1 MAASWSIGETS
12 VVKVVEGDLL
22 IKGHNVLPAA
32 TPDALAEIDW
42 LKPNYLTTDGRFNL
56 SIHALV
62 VDTPTVT
69 ILVDT
74 CVGNDK
80 ERTSTGWNMLGGSF
94 LDDLAQAG
102 FDRHSIDYVVCT
114 HLHLDHVGWNTMLVD
129 GTWVPTFP
137 NARYLFARSE
147 WESWIDEV
155 ARSTEA
161 EYTPI
166 PGLDVGLVMADS
178 LAPVVEAGLA
188 DLVDVDHRINDE
200 VCFEPTPGHTAGHV
214 SVRISSG
221 GEDAVITG
229 DMTHHPCQIARPD
242 WPCYLDHDAEQS
254 TQTRHDFYARYADQP
269 VLVIG
274 THFAEPT
281 AGHIVTTNDGYR
293 FE

>member
-1 MAASWSIGETS
+1 MATGWSIGETS

-22 IKGHNVLPAA
+22 VKGHHVLPAA

-42 LKPNYLTTDGRFNL
+42 LQPNYLTNDGRFNL

-62 VDTPTVT
+62 VDTPTAT

-80 ERTSTGWNMLGGSF
+80 ERTSTGWNMLDGSF
-94 LDDLAQAG
+94 LEDLTQAG
-102 FDRHSIDYVVCT
+102 FDRLSIDYVVCT

-147 WESWIDEV
+147 WESWTDEV
-155 ARSTEA
+155 ARSA
-161 EYTPI
+161 DVKHTPI
-166 PGLDVGLVMADS
+166 PGLDVELVMADS
-178 LAPVVEAGLA
+178 LTPVLEAGLV

-200 VCFEPTPGHTAGHV
+200 VWFEPTPGHTAGHV

-242 WPCYLDHDAEQS
+242 WHCYVDHNPAQS
-254 TQTRHDFYARYADQP
+254 SQTRRDFYARYADEP

-293 FE
+293 LE